1 MLTDHLRVWYSL
13 PPEAYPAKI
22 PFLLP
27 GPKKENSVHDGQR
40 CTGEVEDLN
49 LQGQPRQTRT

>member
-1 MLTDHLRVWYSL
+1 MYADHMGVWYPL
-13 PPEAYPAKI
+13 PPGAYPAKI

-27 GPKKENSVHDGQR
+27 GPKKGTFVHDGQI

-49 LQGQPRQTRT
+49 LQGQPRQIRT